1 MRQLSIHL
9 FLDTLS
15 FVEGRE
21 KRKMR
26 KEVYRSL
33 VPLYLHLHDEEES
46 VAKVG
51 IAFIWGRAMLLL
63 WCPPD
68 TKSIAAHGSV
78 SRCCCILPAEGL
90 WEMRAP
96 LLFGLRCHL
105 SCSAGLPESLPRCR
119 TVPALEAAGAPGRG
133 GTVLADRRVHGM
145 HIPTSQVRVR
155 SALR

>member
-1 MRQLSIHL
+1 MRQLSIDL
-9 FLDTLS
+9 FLETLNY
-15 FVEGRE
+15 VEDQE
-21 KRKMR
+21 KRKMQE
-26 KEVYRSL
+26 EVCRSL
-33 VPLYLHLHDEEES
+33 VLLYLHLHDEEES

-51 IAFIWGRAMLLL
+51 IAFMCDAAPVLPSKHRG
-63 WCPPD
+63 
-68 TKSIAAHGSV
+68 TAAHGSV
-78 SRCCCILPAEGL
+78 IPCCCILPAEGL